1 MSRINDLI
9 KELCPAGVEYKK
21 LKEIGD
27 TFTGLSGKS
36 KDDFS
41 NGNCRYITYTLSYSA
56 SRYPLLKLYHLNP
69 I

>member
-41 NGNCRYITYTLSYSA
+41 NGN
-56 SRYPLLKLYHLNP
+56 
-69 I
+69 